1 MARTGE
7 KPHIGDI
14 LISSGIIS
22 GEQRAQALRV
32 CAETKIPFGEAIVKL
47 GFADEESIAIAYSKL
62 LGLPYAS
69 RENKIL
75 KVEKSQGLDKLVPET
90 YARENVLLPLFL
102 DEKILAVAMMN
113 PDNVLL
119 RDNLRIMTGC
129 EIQPFVATKTQII
142 KVIDDFYQGGGSN
155 LIETTMSQNQAAPP
169 VLDDAQES
177 GNGEARIDLDQ
188 TLARAGED
196 QVISLVNAILKQA
209 AAERC
214 SDIHLENYDERVILR
229 FRIDGVLYER
239 MAPPKKA
246 FMAVVSR
253 VKILSKLDI
262 AERRLPQDGQFSLKV
277 QNRPI
282 DVRVSICPTV
292 YGEKVVMRLLDKA
305 AVDLNIEKLGFDPR
319 QKEDFLVASQMPH
332 GLIFLTGPTGSGKTT
347 TLYSVLNTIKT
358 STLNFM
364 TIEDPV
370 EIKVE
375 GLNQVQV
382 KANIGLTFASALRS
396 FLRQDPDVILVGE
409 VRDQETAQTCLR
421 AALTGHLVLST
432 LHTNDALSSV
442 VRLIDLGIEPFL
454 LSSSLLL
461 VAAQRLVRVLCPACK
476 VPYKPSV
483 QELETCLK
491 ESQLEALPPQES
503 IVFYRK
509 RGCEKCIRT
518 GYIGRKA
525 LFEVYRIDERMRE
538 VIYKYGG
545 DLARLKAIAAQ
556 SGMWNMRSSGWRKV
570 LLGTTTVEE
579 VLTSTTLE

>member
-1 MARTGE
+1 MSE
-7 KPHIGDI
+7 KAHVGDM
-14 LISSGIIS
+14 LVSSGIIN
-22 GEQRAQALRV
+22 EDQRAKALRLSQESRV
-32 CAETKIPFGEAIVKL
+32 SFGDALLKL
-47 GFADEESIAIAYSKL
+47 GFCDEDSIAIAYSKL

-69 RENKIL
+69 RENRIL
-75 KVEKSQGLDKLVPET
+75 KVERSQNLDKLISED
-90 YARENVLLPLFL
+90 YAREHLILPLFL
-102 DEKILAVAMMN
+102 DDKILAIAMVD
-113 PDNVLL
+113 PDNIML

-129 EIQPFVATKTQII
+129 EIQPFVTTKTQII
-142 KVIDDFYQGGGSN
+142 KVIDDFYQAGGTK
-155 LIETTMSQNQAAPP
+155 LIEQTINKDAAAAAAAPQ
-169 VLDDAQES
+169 VLDEVGAAAAE
-177 GNGEARIDLDQ
+177 RIDLDQ
-188 TLARAGED
+188 SRAAIGDD
-196 QVISLVNAILKQA
+196 QVVNFVNAVLKQA
-209 AAERC
+209 VAERC

-229 FRIDGVLYER
+229 FRIDGILYER
-239 MAPPKKA
+239 MSPPQKA
-246 FMAVVSR
+246 FMAIVSR
-253 VKILSKLDI
+253 IKILSSLDI
-262 AERRLPQDGQFSLKV
+262 AERRRPQDGQFSLKV

-305 AVDLNIEKLGFDPR
+305 AVDLNIDKLGFDAR
-319 QKEDFLVASQMPH
+319 QKQDFLAASQMPH

-347 TLYSVLNTIKT
+347 TLYSVLNTIRT
-358 STLNFM
+358 PALNFM

-382 KANIGLTFASALRS
+382 RANIGLTFAAALRS

-461 VAAQRLVRVLCPACK
+461 TAAQRLVRVLCPACK
-476 VPYKPSV
+476 VPYKPSP
-483 QELETCLK
+483 QELEVCFK
-491 ESQLEALPPQES
+491 ESLLPNPPNPQS
-503 IVFYRK
+503 VTFYKK

-518 GYIGRKA
+518 GYIGRRA
-525 LFEVYRIDERMRE
+525 LYEVYRINEQMRE

-545 DLARLKAIAAQ
+545 DLSRLKAIAAQ
-556 SGMWNMRSSGWRKV
+556 SGMWNMRASGWRKV
-570 LLGTTTVEE
+570 LEGTTTTEE
-579 VLTSTTLE
+579 VLGSTTLE

>member
-1 MARTGE
+1 MSE
-7 KPHIGDI
+7 KAHVGDM
-14 LISSGIIS
+14 LVSSGIIN
-22 GEQRAQALRV
+22 EDQRAKALRLSQESRV
-32 CAETKIPFGEAIVKL
+32 SFGDALLKL
-47 GFADEESIAIAYSKL
+47 GFCDEDSIAIAYSKL

-69 RENKIL
+69 RENRIL
-75 KVEKSQGLDKLVPET
+75 KVERSQNLDKLISED
-90 YARENVLLPLFL
+90 YAREHLILPLFL
-102 DEKILAVAMMN
+102 DDKILAIAMVD
-113 PDNVLL
+113 PDNIML

-129 EIQPFVATKTQII
+129 EIQPFVTTKTQII
-142 KVIDDFYQGGGSN
+142 KVIDDFYQAGGTK
-155 LIETTMSQNQAAPP
+155 LIEQTINKDAAAAAAAPQ
-169 VLDDAQES
+169 VLDEVGAAAAE
-177 GNGEARIDLDQ
+177 RIDLDQ
-188 TLARAGED
+188 SRAAIGDD
-196 QVISLVNAILKQA
+196 QVVNFVNAVLKQA
-209 AAERC
+209 VAERC

-229 FRIDGVLYER
+229 FRIDGILYER
-239 MAPPKKA
+239 MSPPQKA
-246 FMAVVSR
+246 FMAIVSR
-253 VKILSKLDI
+253 IKILSSLDI

-305 AVDLNIEKLGFDPR
+305 AVDLNIDKLGFDAR
-319 QKEDFLVASQMPH
+319 QKQDFLAASQMPH

-347 TLYSVLNTIKT
+347 TLYSVLNTIRT
-358 STLNFM
+358 PALNFM

-382 KANIGLTFASALRS
+382 RANIGLTFAAALRS

-461 VAAQRLVRVLCPACK
+461 TAAQRLVRVLCPACK
-476 VPYKPSV
+476 VPYKPSP
-483 QELETCLK
+483 QELEVCFK
-491 ESQLEALPPQES
+491 ESLLPNPPNPQS
-503 IVFYRK
+503 VTFYKK

-518 GYIGRKA
+518 GYIGRRA
-525 LFEVYRIDERMRE
+525 LYEVYRINEQMRE

-545 DLARLKAIAAQ
+545 DLSRLKAIAAQ
-556 SGMWNMRSSGWRKV
+556 SGMWNMRASGWRKV
-570 LLGTTTVEE
+570 LEGTTTTEE
-579 VLTSTTLE
+579 VLGSTTLE